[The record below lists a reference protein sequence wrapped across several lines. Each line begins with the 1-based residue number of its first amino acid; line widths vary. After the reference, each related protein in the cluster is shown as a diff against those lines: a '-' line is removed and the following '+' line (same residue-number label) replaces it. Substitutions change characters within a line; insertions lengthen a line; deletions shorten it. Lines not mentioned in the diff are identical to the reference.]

1 MKYGIDITGLRPPGM
16 DLYAQVCAWALAR
29 AHARSG
35 DPAEIAGYLGAG
47 AVFDEALAE
56 FGVAYADQTER
67 DHAALVAA
75 VRAGR
80 IAAETGDLRTPP
92 NDGRMAR
99 ADHRPAL
106 PGRRG
111 AGLRWHPEVEMAVA
125 IRRGRRRHVDAA
137 ETFEPLEIAEDHC
150 KGCGL
155 CVDVCPKH
163 VLELDTTLVNR
174 LGYHPVR
181 LTDAAACTSC
191 ALCARICP
199 DAVFT
204 VYARPK
210 ER

>member
-1 MKYGIDITGLRPPGM
+1 MT
-16 DLYAQVCAWALAR
+16 
-29 AHARSG
+29 
-35 DPAEIAGYLGAG
+35 IAIHEVAG
-47 AVFDEALAE
+47 
-56 FGVAYADQTER
+56 
-67 DHAALVAA
+67 
-75 VRAGR
+75 VR
-80 IAAETGDLRTPP
+80 
-92 NDGRMAR
+92 
-99 ADHRPAL
+99 RPA
-106 PGRRG
+106 G
-111 AGLRWHPEVEMAVA
+111 MF
-125 IRRGRRRHVDAA
+125 D
-137 ETFEPLEIAEDHC
+137 PLEIREDHC

-163 VLELDTTLVNR
+163 CLDLDTTVVDR